1 MPATHPFTGL
11 VVIDFTH
18 VLASTCVKSITT
30 SPVKGCV
37 AGMLSS
43 LGFLSEI

>member
-18 VLASTCVKSITT
+18 VLASTWVKSITT

-37 AGMLSS
+37 AGMVSS
-43 LGFLSEI
+43 FGFPAES